1 MYAVFTWHFAFLMVN
16 VRYIYII
23 ISYVVPLSVSRSP
36 GVELRKVKGVVP
48 ASLASRVIRRVR
60 HGVSVLTQQ
69 ARPRGQIFELQG
81 VAFPKFFA
89 PKQDWFL

>member
-1 MYAVFTWHFAFLMVN
+1 MDAIGFAV
-16 VRYIYII
+16 
-23 ISYVVPLSVSRSP
+23 P
-36 GVELRKVKGVVP
+36 GVDPRKVKGVVP

-69 ARPRGQIFELQG
+69 ARRPRGQIFELQG

-89 PKQDWFL
+89 PKKDWFL